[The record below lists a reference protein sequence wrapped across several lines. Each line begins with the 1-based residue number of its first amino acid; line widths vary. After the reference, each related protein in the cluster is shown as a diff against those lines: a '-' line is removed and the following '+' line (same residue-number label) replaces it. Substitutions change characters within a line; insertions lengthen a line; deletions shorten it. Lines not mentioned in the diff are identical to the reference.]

1 MKLLTGVFIAL
12 LFSPVAQAITVAP
25 QAASGDTFITF
36 NPPTP
41 APGERF
47 TITIRGTWTD
57 GCVPQYSSITAA
69 SGTTLQVNAL
79 ANASCTSGCTTML
92 TPYAIT
98 TPSVSITNPGIYNIE
113 FWVTECNKPRTLIA
127 SQTISVSGT
136 CQFDRSL
143 TVSSSAVR
151 VGTPVALRWC
161 DPSVVPGPD
170 QGFRVNF
177 YRLLASQNINGPFAP
192 IGDVPPNSTGV
203 AITFDAS
210 DVGPVF
216 FFVEAHECSV
226 TIAGCSGDTVVRSNI
241 VRVDVASATGCLQ
254 DAATLCLN
262 GARFQVSAN
271 WRTPDGTT
279 GHGQAVPFSDDSG
292 YFWFFG
298 PNNVEVVVKALNACS
313 TTVPRFWVFAAGLTD
328 VQVDLTVTDTK
339 TGTVKTYNN
348 PLGRAFQPIQD
359 TGAFATCP

>member
-1 MKLLTGVFIAL
+1 MRLLSGVFIAL
-12 LFSPVAQAITVAP
+12 LFSPVAQAITLAP
-25 QAASGDTFITF
+25 QAASGNTVISF
-36 NPPTP
+36 NPSTP

-47 TITIRGTWTD
+47 TITIRGSWTD

-69 SGTTLQVNAL
+69 SGTTLQVNAN
-79 ANASCTSGCTTML
+79 ANATCGGCTTAI

-98 TPSVSITNPGIYNIE
+98 TPSVSIINPGIYTIE

-143 TVSSSAVR
+143 TVSASAVH
-151 VGTPVALRWC
+151 VGTPVLLRWC

-170 QGFRVNF
+170 QGFSVNF
-177 YRLLASQNINGPFAP
+177 YRVLASRNINGPFAP
-192 IGDVPPNSTGV
+192 IGDVQAGSTGV
-203 AITFDAS
+203 SIGFDAN

-216 FFVEAHECSV
+216 FFVEAHECQV
-226 TIAGCSGDTVVRSNI
+226 TIAGCTGDFVVRSNV

-254 DAATLCLN
+254 DATTLCLN
-262 GARFQVSAN
+262 GGRFLVTTN
-271 WRTPDGTT
+271 WRTSDGTT
-279 GHGQAVPFSDDSG
+279 GHGQAVTLSDDSG

-313 TTVPRFWVFAAGLTD
+313 STLPRYWVFASGLTD

-339 TGTVKTYNN
+339 NGTVKTYNN
-348 PLGRAFQPIQD
+348 PLGRPFQPIQD

>member
-1 MKLLTGVFIAL
+1 MKLLSGVFIAF
-12 LFSPVAQAITVAP
+12 LFSPVAQAITLAP
-25 QAASGDTFITF
+25 QAASGNTTITF
-36 NPPTP
+36 NPSTP

-47 TITIRGTWTD
+47 TITIRGSWTD

-69 SGTTLQVNAL
+69 SGTTLQVNAN
-79 ANASCTSGCTTML
+79 ANATCGGCTTAI

-98 TPSVSITNPGIYNIE
+98 TPQVSIINPGIYTIE

-143 TVSSSAVR
+143 TVSASAVR
-151 VGTPVALRWC
+151 VGTPVFLRWC
-161 DPSVVPGPD
+161 DPSVLPGPD
-170 QGFRVNF
+170 QGFSVKF
-177 YRLLASQNINGPFAP
+177 YRVLASRNINGPFSA
-192 IGDVPPNSTGV
+192 IGDVQAGATGV
-203 AITFDAS
+203 AINFDAN
-210 DVGPVF
+210 DVGPAF
-216 FFVEAHECSV
+216 FFIEAHECEV
-226 TIAGCSGDTVVRSNI
+226 TIAGCTGDIVVRSNL

-262 GARFQVSAN
+262 GGRFQVTTN
-271 WRTPDGTT
+271 WRTSDGTI
-279 GHGQAVPFSDDSG
+279 GRGQAVTLSDDSG

-313 TTVPRFWVFAAGLTD
+313 SPLPRYWVFASGLTD

-339 TGTVKTYNN
+339 NGTAKTYTN
-348 PLGRAFQPIQD
+348 PLGRPFQPIQD